1 LAEKYKVKLARS
13 KKSFLVEKNASILFT
28 LLDAG
33 IELPFSCGTGLCGS
47 CEVEVLSG
55 IPDHQDFV
63 LTDEEKESNKTM
75 MICCSGSHSDELK
88 LDI

>member
-1 LAEKYKVKLARS
+1 MDEDIKQAVRQQIIQ
-13 KKSFLVEKNASILFT
+13 N
-28 LLDAG
+28 
-33 IELPFSCGTGLCGS
+33 FSS
-47 CEVEVLSG
+47 
-55 IPDHQDFV
+55 